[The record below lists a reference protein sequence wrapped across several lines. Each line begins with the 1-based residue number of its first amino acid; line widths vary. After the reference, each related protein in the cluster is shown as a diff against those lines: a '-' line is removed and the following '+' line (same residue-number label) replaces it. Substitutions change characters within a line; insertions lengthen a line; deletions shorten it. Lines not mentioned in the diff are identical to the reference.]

1 MARDRDFGDVFDFST
16 MTDDEIYDVVVQEL
30 SETPELDAG
39 WIDVTVRDGRVTL
52 SGRVA
57 TDGEAQVAE
66 KVLVEVLGVPNVVNE
81 LVVDE
86 LHRGELPEAVDDELA
101 VEGEMDEQLGEVN
114 DSQSDTAQHLVE
126 DLEAE
131 TYGTHDAG
139 TAIQDGTAYV
149 PPDRVIPEGYESRE
163 DH

>member
-16 MTDDEIYDVVVQEL
+16 MDDDEIYDVVVQEL
-30 SETPELDAG
+30 SETPGLDAG
-39 WIDVTVRDGRVTL
+39 WIDVAVKEGRVTL

-66 KVLVEVLGVPNVVNE
+66 KLLVEVLGVPDVVNE

-86 LHRGELPEAVDDELA
+86 LHRESNPEAVDDELA
-101 VEGEMDEQLGEVN
+101 MEDDMDSQLGDVN

-126 DLEAE
+126 NLEAE
-131 TYGTHDAG
+131 TYGTRDPG
-139 TAIQDGTAYV
+139 TAIQDGTAYE
-149 PPDRVIPEGYESRE
+149 PPDRVIPGGYESRE
-163 DH
+163 NH

>member
-16 MTDDEIYDVVVQEL
+16 MSDDEIYDVVVQEL
-30 SETPELDAG
+30 SETPGLDAG
-39 WIDVTVRDGRVTL
+39 WIDVAVKDGRVTL

-66 KVLVEVLGVPNVVNE
+66 KLLVEVLGVPDVANE

-86 LHRGELPEAVDDELA
+86 LHRDSAPQAVDDELA
-101 VEGEMDEQLGEVN
+101 MEDDLDPQLGDVDDN
-114 DSQSDTAQHLVE
+114 QSDTAQHLVE
-126 DLEAE
+126 NLEAE
-131 TYGTHDAG
+131 TFGTRDAG
-139 TAIQDGTAYV
+139 TAIQDGTSYD
-149 PPDRVIPEGYESRE
+149 PPDRVIPGGYDSRE